1 MEQLTALRSQ
11 LSRTRTAVEQRK
23 GELARLQLDQNRSS
37 LELEQFLQQQQVF
50 EQVSQLLQQTAE
62 HAREQARANIEGLVG
77 STLRAVFGPGYGFR
91 IEMSEKAG
99 RPEAD
104 FYVLSEYEGQ
114 VLKTRPQDSRGG
126 GVVDVLS
133 LGLRIA
139 MLETYR
145 PRLQGPMV
153 LDEPAKHVS
162 EEYIQA
168 TADLLQRVADSFGRQ
183 VIMVTHSAHLAESGT
198 VAYRVHLQDG
208 RSVVSRIGKG
218 GG

>member
-1 MEQLTALRSQ
+1 MERLSALRSR
-11 LSRTRTAVEQRK
+11 LSRSRTAVEQRK
-23 GELARLQLDQNRSS
+23 GELARLQLDRDRTSAELVQF
-37 LELEQFLQQQQVF
+37 LEQQQLF

-77 STLRAVFGPGYGFR
+77 STLQAIFGPSYGFR
-91 IEMSEKAG
+91 IEMTEKAG
-99 RPEAD
+99 RPEAE
-104 FYVLSEYEGQ
+104 FYVLSEYQGEM
-114 VLKTRPQDSRGG
+114 LKTRPQDSRGG

-145 PRLQGPMV
+145 PRLQGPML

-183 VIMVTHSAHLAESGT
+183 VIMVTHSTHLAESGT
-198 VAYRVHLQDG
+198 VAYRVHLQDKG
-208 RSVVSRIGKG
+208 SVVSRIGRG
-218 GG
+218 GV

>member
-1 MEQLTALRSQ
+1 MEQLTTLRSR
-11 LSRTRTAVEQRK
+11 LSKSRLALEQRK
-23 GELARLQLDQNRSS
+23 GELARVTADRDRCN
-37 LELEQFLQQQQVF
+37 LELAKFLEQQQVF
-50 EQVSQLLQQTAE
+50 EQVGQLLQQTAE
-62 HAREQARANIEGLVG
+62 HAREQARANIESLVS
-77 STLRAVFGPGYGFR
+77 STLQAIFGPAYGFQ
-91 IEMSEKAG
+91 IEMTEKAG
-99 RPEAD
+99 RPEAE
-104 FYVLSEYEGQ
+104 FYVLSEHQGEL
-114 VLKTRPQDSRGG
+114 LKTKPQDSRGG

-145 PRLQGPMV
+145 PRLQGPML

-162 EEYIQA
+162 DEYIQA
-168 TADLLQRVADSFGRQ
+168 TADLLQAVADSFGRQ